1 MNYDY
6 IEIEKEVWDE
16 QADKYIFG
24 YMNATGYFHHD
35 YTGNKYFRN
44 NHVKN
49 LSSGGKCKI
58 SFSPQTRKLKVS
70 ICPSKWATGQN
81 VELIG
86 IDSTLKLFENLENEL
101 AVELGDAWIT
111 QLDLTQRPFTECN
124 VGAYTPF
131 LCSFPHNRVFSK
143 LMFNDTLTYT
153 GNSVAISL
161 TFYDKN
167 RQTRDKR
174 GNKSVDI
181 PSHLTGK
188 NITTYEVRLNSS
200 TQIANIMNLKKE
212 LNPKPELNF
221 LFQDEIVAHLD
232 TYWRDSYQSIPKL
245 TDIGFDLSGVND
257 GKGVIKAIQEFN
269 NAQVGR
275 TNIEA
280 LIKIADD
287 SGAFGSRGQKSYARK
302 VLLKPFEQKGKKNS
316 LIEELDYKI
325 MNSKI
330 NWD

>member
-6 IEIEKEVWDE
+6 IEIVKKVADPE
-16 QADKYIFG
+16 ADKYIFG
-24 YMNATGYFHHD
+24 FMNPTGYYND
-35 YTGNKYFRN
+35 ELKGNQHYKNY
-44 NHVKN
+44 VKN
-49 LSSGGKCKI
+49 ISSGGKCTI
-58 SFSPQTRKLKVS
+58 RFSPQTRNLKISV
-70 ICPSKWATGQN
+70 CPSKWATGQN

-86 IDSTLKLFENLENEL
+86 MDSTFNIFRDFENEL
-101 AVELGDAWIT
+101 GLELGDAWIT
-111 QLDLTQRPFTECN
+111 QVDLTQRPITEFN

-131 LCSFPHNRVFSK
+131 LCSFPNNQIYTR
-143 LMFNDTLTYT
+143 LMFNDTLTYSA
-153 GNSVAISL
+153 NSSPRSL

-167 RQTRDKR
+167 RQTRDKKA
-174 GNKSVDI
+174 NKKVDI
-181 PSHLTGK
+181 PNHLIGK
-188 NITTYEVRLNSS
+188 NITTYEARLNSS
-200 TQIANIMNLKKE
+200 TQITNAMKIDKTI
-212 LNPKPELNF
+212 NPKPELNF

-232 TYWRDSYQSIPKL
+232 TYWRESYQSIPKL

-257 GKGVIKAIQEFN
+257 GAGVIKAIKEFN

-287 SGAFGSRGQKSYARK
+287 SGAFGNRSQKSYARK
-302 VLLKPFEQKGKKNS
+302 VLLKPFKQKGKKNS
-316 LIEELDYKI
+316 LIEELDFKI

>member
-24 YMNATGYFHHD
+24 FMNATGHFHHD
-35 YTGNKYFRN
+35 YTGNKYYRN
-44 NHVKN
+44 NNVKN

-58 SFSPQTRKLKVS
+58 SFSPHTRKLKVS

-86 IDSTLKLFENLENEL
+86 IDSTLKLVGDLENEL
-101 AVELGDAWIT
+101 AVELGDAEIK
-111 QLDLTQRPFTECN
+111 QLDLTQRPFTDCN

-131 LCSFPHNRVFSK
+131 ICSFPHNRVFSR
-143 LMFNDTLTYT
+143 LMFYDTLTYK
-153 GNSVAISL
+153 GNSTPISL
-161 TFYDKN
+161 TFYDKV
-167 RQTRDKR
+167 RQTKDKK

-200 TQIANIMNLKKE
+200 KQIAKIMNLKE
-212 LNPKPELNF
+212 EQNPKPELNF

-232 TYWRDSYQSIPKL
+232 TYWRKSYQSIPKL
-245 TDIGFDLSGVND
+245 TDIGFDLSGVTE
-257 GKGVIKAIQEFN
+257 GKDVIKAIQEFS
-269 NAQVGR
+269 NAQLGR
-275 TNIEA
+275 TTIEA

-287 SGAFGSRGQKSYARK
+287 SGAFKESYHKSYARK